1 MKKGKVNVYRKL
13 SMYLIKKHTDLRLR
27 EIARINGMDYAAV
40 SQSCKR
46 FGEEL
51 KKDKKVRRIIEE
63 IEKVI
68 LL

>member
-1 MKKGKVNVYRKL
+1 
-13 SMYLIKKHTDLRLR
+13 MYLIKKHADLRLS
-27 EIARINGMDYAAV
+27 EIGRIYGMDYAGV

-51 KKDKKVRRIIEE
+51 KKDKKIRTIIEE
-63 IEKVI
+63 IGKVI